1 MANALLNNKS
11 LENFAK
17 SLELEPKNKAKIL
30 EKIPTLDEEE
40 RINLLKVLIEIHF
53 LDKKKEQAKMFLTAW
68 KKFVKDPN
76 QINFQF
82 LEKIKKEV
90 I

>member
-1 MANALLNNKS
+1 MVNALLNNKS

-17 SLELEPKNKAKIL
+17 SLDLPSDDKSKIL
-30 EKIPTLDEEE
+30 EKIPVLDEEE
-40 RINLLKVLIEIHF
+40 RINLLKVLVEIHF
-53 LDKKKEQAKMFLTAW
+53 LGKKQEQSKMFLAAW

-76 QINFQF
+76 QINFQE